1 MAENRTGDQ
10 SAVIRF
16 LLDPA
21 SYPRRPERVERMDT
35 HGAIIF
41 LAGDRAYKLKRAVK
55 LAYLD
60 FSTLEKRRAVCEREL
75 ELNRRTAPG
84 LYLGLI
90 PVTRDERGG
99 LRLGGPGEAADWL
112 IEMRRFG
119 QEQLFDRLARAGK
132 LEPALLERL
141 VRHIEAFHRDAPRRT
156 DAAWPDSLIGVAET
170 VISALG
176 DAEFDVLDTAGT
188 RDALRNGIERA
199 RPLLAARREAG
210 FVRRC
215 HGDMHLKNIVLID
228 GEPCLFDALEFD
240 EDLATID
247 VLYDLGFLLMDLWG
261 RGLKRE
267 ANAVLNRYFARDVPA
282 EEWAGLSLLPLF
294 MSLRAGVRA
303 MVGLDGLKAAAEADR
318 GSLREEMLGYADL
331 ARVLITPPEPRLVAI
346 GGMSG
351 TGKTT
356 VAREIAAGIGP
367 APGAIHL
374 RSDVERKAM
383 LGAAPTEPLGPE
395 GYAPEASRAVYERLT
410 AKAEAI
416 LRAGHAV
423 ILDATF
429 LEPDSRRALEPLAVS
444 LGVPF
449 QPVWLKADAEAMI
462 GRVTNR
468 RGDASDADA
477 EIVRRQIAEGCDAPY
492 GWAIIEAGGDAETT
506 ALRVAAS
513 IGTEA

>member
-21 SYPRRPERVERMDT
+21 SYPRAPERVERMDT

-60 FSTLEKRRAVCEREL
+60 FSTLEKRRAVCGREL

-99 LRLGGPGEAADWL
+99 LRLGGSGEAVDWL

-141 VRHIEAFHRDAPRRT
+141 VRHIEAFHRDAPRHT
-156 DAAWPDSLIGVAET
+156 DAAWPDSLVGVADT

-176 DAEFDVLDTAGT
+176 DAEFDVLGTAGT
-188 RDALRNGIERA
+188 REALRDGIERA
-199 RPLLAARREAG
+199 RPLLATRREAG

-240 EDLATID
+240 EELATVD

-261 RGLKRE
+261 RGLRRE
-267 ANAVLNRYFARDVPA
+267 ANAVLNRYFARSVSA
-282 EEWAGLSLLPLF
+282 EEWAGLALLPLF
-294 MSLRAGVRA
+294 TSLRAGVRA
-303 MVGLDGLKAAAEADR
+303 MVGLDGLKTAAEADR
-318 GSLREEMLGYADL
+318 GALREEMLGYADL
-331 ARVLITPPEPRLVAI
+331 AGALIAPAGPASSPSAACR
-346 GGMSG
+346 
-351 TGKTT
+351 
-356 VAREIAAGIGP
+356 ARERPRWRVRSLTGSARRPARCTSAAMSSARLCSAQRRPSRSVPRAMRRRRTAPSMSASSPRRRRSCGP
-367 APGAIHL
+367 ATP
-374 RSDVERKAM
+374 
-383 LGAAPTEPLGPE
+383 
-395 GYAPEASRAVYERLT
+395 
-410 AKAEAI
+410 
-416 LRAGHAV
+416 
-423 ILDATF
+423 
-429 LEPDSRRALEPLAVS
+429 
-444 LGVPF
+444 
-449 QPVWLKADAEAMI
+449 
-462 GRVTNR
+462 
-468 RGDASDADA
+468 
-477 EIVRRQIAEGCDAPY
+477 
-492 GWAIIEAGGDAETT
+492 
-506 ALRVAAS
+506 
-513 IGTEA
+513 